1 MNAERLAKLMAVT
14 KANGLAGLALV
25 PSHSMDYVSDIH
37 SHTSERP
44 IVLFLPV
51 DGEPAVIIP
60 ALEAM
65 KAAADGIPAER
76 IFSYT
81 DAEWYP
87 GAFERAAKVVNLNA
101 QWGVEALQMRV
112 LELDMLTEF
121 APGFRS
127 VHAEDIIIQV
137 RGVKDAAEIAKMQV
151 AVDIAEKAME
161 QLLPTIKIGQTEKE
175 IASNLRA
182 LLLEHGGDAMAFGP
196 IVSGGPNGA
205 SPHAGPTDRP
215 IAAGDLLVIDWGV
228 SKDGYVSDITRTYAV
243 GEINEEMN
251 TIYHLVKASNEAGRK
266 ASKPGAS
273 GQDVDRA
280 SRAVIVN
287 GGYGDYFIHRTG
299 HGLGK
304 EAHEPP
310 SIVEGNTTPM
320 VPGNVFTVEPGIY
333 LPGKGGV
340 RIEDDMVITEDGHL
354 SLTSISRELIQVG

>member
-1 MNAERLAKLMAVT
+1 MNAERLQRLMTVT
-14 KANGLAGLALV
+14 RQHGLAGLALV
-25 PSHSMDYVSDIH
+25 PGHSMDYVSEIH

-51 DGEPAVIIP
+51 DGEPAIIIP

-65 KAAADGIPAER
+65 KASADGIPPER
-76 IFSYT
+76 IFAYT
-81 DAEWYP
+81 DEEWYP
-87 GAFERAAKVVNLNA
+87 AAFARAARALNLNA

-112 LELDMLTEF
+112 VELDMLTEM

-127 VHAEDIIIQV
+127 VHAEEIIIAV
-137 RGVKDAAEIAKMQV
+137 RGVKDEAEIAKMQV
-151 AVDIAEKAME
+151 AVDIAEKGIEM
-161 QLLPTIKIGQTEKE
+161 LLPTIKIGETEKE
-175 IASNLRA
+175 IANRLRGI
-182 LLLEHGGDAMAFGP
+182 LLDLGGDGMAFGP
-196 IVSGGPNGA
+196 IVSAGPNSA
-205 SPHAGPTDRP
+205 SPHAVPTDRP
-215 IAAGDLLVIDWGV
+215 LAAGDLLIIDWGV
-228 SKDGYVSDITRTYAV
+228 TKDGYVSDITRTYAV
-243 GEINEEMN
+243 GEISDTAR
-251 TIYHLVKASNEAGRK
+251 TIYELVKGSNAAGRR
-266 ASKPGAS
+266 ASQPGAS

-333 LPGKGGV
+333 VPELGGV
-340 RIEDDMVITEDGHL
+340 RIEDDVVITKDGHI
-354 SLTSISRELIQVG
+354 SLTSLSRELIQVG